1 MDSGSYANWQDLRQV
16 KRRLDYSRSKKR
28 LQKTI
33 KVDQIGLN
41 FVVKVD
47 DCLCYKFSF
56 EGMTLIS
63 LN

>member
-47 DCLCYKFSF
+47 GCLCYKFS
-56 EGMTLIS
+56 
-63 LN
+63 